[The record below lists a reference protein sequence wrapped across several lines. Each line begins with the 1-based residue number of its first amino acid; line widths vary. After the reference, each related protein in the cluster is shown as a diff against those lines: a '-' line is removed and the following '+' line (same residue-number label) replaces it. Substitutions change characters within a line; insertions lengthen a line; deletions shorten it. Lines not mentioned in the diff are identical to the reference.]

1 MTERSEASRD
11 PADDLSGSSGSSGPS
26 GPSGMPGTGRGEGC
40 PGCSG
45 PHSPTCPAR
54 PDGSAAAL
62 GDYRAAFHAARLPL
76 AVLNR
81 DGLVLAAN
89 PAFGDL
95 VGTEPDELVAA
106 TAADLTDLGADP
118 RIWSAYREVLCGRSD
133 RLRCTRRLQ
142 LPDGHSM
149 WAEVTVE
156 PLAPGAG
163 LAPGGALN
171 AGGTPNDAR
180 GTLNGSGTRTAG
192 GELPAATDLSV
203 PADLPVPADMSVPT
217 DLPGSSDLPMDG
229 DLPAMDGVPPAG
241 GGVRAGAGQ
250 RAEEDHV
257 LLSVADI
264 SDRHDL
270 LARLRHLQMHD
281 PVTRLPNRAL
291 FFERLAGALESA
303 AFEQGGTGRIGLC
316 YLDLDGFKA
325 VNDTLGHRVGDRLLS
340 AVAQRL
346 RHCVEELSE
355 DRLPAPPDGPTA
367 STASTTSDA
376 SAMSDAST
384 AMPDASTAS
393 DASTAFAAPVQMTDD
408 DTGHLDG
415 SGHLVARLG
424 GDEFALLVEDS
435 TGTEQLA
442 ALAQRVL
449 DALQRP
455 FDLAGQRLSVSA
467 SIGVVERAAT
477 GTTATGL
484 MQAAD
489 TTLYWAKEDGKARW
503 TLFDPERN
511 AHRMTRQALSS
522 TLRPAVERGEFTLE
536 YQPLVGLG
544 DGRAQGVEALVRW
557 RHPQFGTLSPNRFI
571 GLAEENGAIVELGR
585 WVLERACRQAR
596 AWQLERP
603 GAQPLFVSVN
613 VAVRQVWDSDL
624 VADVAHIL
632 AETGLPPRL
641 LQLELTESA
650 VMGSAGRPLQALQAL
665 SDMGVRIAI
674 DDFGTGYSNLAY
686 LSRLPVSV
694 LKLDGSFV
702 RGFRAQEHPN
712 PADETIVEALVAL
725 AHRLGLTVTAEC
737 VESAE
742 QAERLRRIGCD
753 TGQGWLYS
761 RPVAPD
767 RVSALISAGRRT
779 GS

>member
-1 MTERSEASRD
+1 MRERAVSGHPDSPGRTPGATLPSVTERNGTTKESAETRPAPAGRCDDGAAS
-11 PADDLSGSSGSSGPS
+11 
-26 GPSGMPGTGRGEGC
+26 
-40 PGCSG
+40 
-45 PHSPTCPAR
+45 
-54 PDGSAAAL
+54 L
-62 GDYRAAFHAARLPL
+62 GDYRAAFYAGRLAM

-89 PAFGDL
+89 PAFGEL
-95 VGTEPDELVAA
+95 VGTDPEELVAT

-118 RIWSAYREVLCGRSD
+118 RLWTAYREVLCGRSE
-133 RLRCTRRLQ
+133 RLHCTRRLKHTE
-142 LPDGHSM
+142 GHSV
-149 WAEVTVE
+149 WVEVTVE
-156 PLAPGAG
+156 PL
-163 LAPGGALN
+163 
-171 AGGTPNDAR
+171 TPEP
-180 GTLNGSGTRTAG
+180 LSG
-192 GELPAATDLSV
+192 
-203 PADLPVPADMSVPT
+203 
-217 DLPGSSDLPMDG
+217 
-229 DLPAMDGVPPAG
+229 
-241 GGVRAGAGQ
+241 
-250 RAEEDHV
+250 EERM

-291 FFERLAGALESA
+291 FFERLSTALESA
-303 AFEQGGTGRIGLC
+303 SLGPSGTGRIGLC

-346 RHCVEELSE
+346 TRCAESAA
-355 DRLPAPPDGPTA
+355 DRGPGRA
-367 STASTTSDA
+367 
-376 SAMSDAST
+376 
-384 AMPDASTAS
+384 
-393 DASTAFAAPVQMTDD
+393 
-408 DTGHLDG
+408 
-415 SGHLVARLG
+415 GHLVARLG

-442 ALAQRVL
+442 ELAQCVL

-467 SIGVVERAAT
+467 SIGVVERAAG

-522 TLRPAVERGEFTLE
+522 TLRPAVDRGEFTLE

-571 GLAEENGAIVELGR
+571 ALAEENGAIVELGR
-585 WVLERACRQAR
+585 WVLTRACYQAR
-596 AWQLERP
+596 AWQLAHP
-603 GAQPLFVSVN
+603 GQPLFVSVN

-624 VADVAHIL
+624 VADVAGIL
-632 AETGLPPRL
+632 AETGLPPHL

-702 RGFRAQEHPN
+702 RGFRSQEHPN
-712 PADETIVEALVAL
+712 PADEMIVEALVAL

-767 RVSALISAGRRT
+767 RVAALLDAGRHT
-779 GS
+779 GA

>member
-1 MTERSEASRD
+1 MTERKETTKESAEAR
-11 PADDLSGSSGSSGPS
+11 PAPS
-26 GPSGMPGTGRGEGC
+26 GHGDDT
-40 PGCSG
+40 
-45 PHSPTCPAR
+45 
-54 PDGSAAAL
+54 AASL
-62 GDYRAAFHAARLPL
+62 GDYRATFYAARVAM

-89 PAFGDL
+89 PAFGEL
-95 VGTEPDELVAA
+95 VGTDPAGLVAA

-118 RIWSAYREVLCGRSD
+118 RVWTAYREVLCGRSD
-133 RLRCTRRLQ
+133 RMHCTRRLKH
-142 LPDGHSM
+142 PEGHSV
-149 WAEVTVE
+149 WVEVTVE
-156 PLAPGAG
+156 PL
-163 LAPGGALN
+163 
-171 AGGTPNDAR
+171 TPEP
-180 GTLNGSGTRTAG
+180 LSG
-192 GELPAATDLSV
+192 
-203 PADLPVPADMSVPT
+203 
-217 DLPGSSDLPMDG
+217 
-229 DLPAMDGVPPAG
+229 
-241 GGVRAGAGQ
+241 
-250 RAEEDHV
+250 EERM

-281 PVTRLPNRAL
+281 PVTRLPNRTL
-291 FFERLAGALESA
+291 FFERLAAALETAS
-303 AFEQGGTGRIGLC
+303 FEPSGTGRIGLC

-346 RHCVEELSE
+346 TRCAESAA
-355 DRLPAPPDGPTA
+355 DRG
-367 STASTTSDA
+367 
-376 SAMSDAST
+376 
-384 AMPDASTAS
+384 
-393 DASTAFAAPVQMTDD
+393 
-408 DTGHLDG
+408 TGRG
-415 SGHLVARLG
+415 GHLVARLG
-424 GDEFALLVEDS
+424 GDEFAVLVEDS
-435 TGTEQLA
+435 TGTDQLA
-442 ALAQRVL
+442 ELAQCVL

-467 SIGVVERAAT
+467 SIGVVERTAT

-522 TLRPAVERGEFTLE
+522 TLRPAVDRGEFTLE

-571 GLAEENGAIVELGR
+571 ALAEENGAIVELGR
-585 WVLERACRQAR
+585 WVLERACYQAR
-596 AWQLERP
+596 AWQLAHPDE
-603 GAQPLFVSVN
+603 PLFVSVN

-624 VADVAHIL
+624 VADVAGIL
-632 AETGLPPRL
+632 AETGLPPEL

-702 RGFRAQEHPN
+702 RGFRSQEHPN
-712 PADETIVEALVAL
+712 PADEMIVEALVAL

-767 RVSALISAGRRT
+767 RVEALLDAGRHT
-779 GS
+779 GA